1 MVSGAEQGVIRPPP
15 GPCSWVTG
23 RPLLRGGGA
32 VLVPLL
38 GNDKVQKKNK
48 GGGNL
53 GESQEIPRDSYSG
66 HRARPRLA
74 IKASGVVPTGRLSPP
89 HWGAKVSF
97 FGDWDHPH
105 SLEAV
110 PVLHSCH
117 CGCWHL
123 HTQLQ
128 NPQSG
133 VGRRTPE
140 GQPAPKHIVQQA
152 GQKELREPPPSSL
165 PRQGYCK

>member
-1 MVSGAEQGVIRPPP
+1 MVPF
-15 GPCSWVTG
+15 
-23 RPLLRGGGA
+23 
-32 VLVPLL
+32 L

-66 HRARPRLA
+66 HRARPRIA
-74 IKASGVVPTGRLSPP
+74 IKASGGLPKGRLSPP
-89 HWGAKVSF
+89 HWGKRSA
-97 FGDWDHPH
+97 FGGTMGPPPN

-128 NPQSG
+128 SPQSG
-133 VGRRTPE
+133 VGRMTSE
-140 GQPAPKHIVQQA
+140 GQPAPMHIVQQA
-152 GQKELREPPPSSL
+152 GQKELR
-165 PRQGYCK
+165 